1 MLAPDGRC
9 KTLDAAAN
17 GYVRSEAV
25 GLLALRLLS
34 SVPTAKRRSSVDAHR
49 ISGGF
54 CALFTLFCLLNHL
67 SSHGCKCIFN
77 VSTPNSRHWL

>member
-34 SVPTAKRRSSVDAHR
+34 SVPTATRRSSLGAHR
-49 ISGGF
+49 ISGEAPASG
-54 CALFTLFCLLNHL
+54 ALAA
-67 SSHGCKCIFN
+67 GM
-77 VSTPNSRHWL
+77 VVDAQDPNASVG